1 MRAKIEEMKKEMDT
15 MKTTFK
21 ADAKPTAS
29 EPGLEL
35 ERLQVE
41 VASLRRQLAQGEEA
55 NKTLGEIVKF
65 LVSFFIFNTLSHIF
79 SVSLI
84 D

>member
-1 MRAKIEEMKKEMDT
+1 MRAKIEEMKKEMGT

-21 ADAKPTAS
+21 ADAKPSVS

-35 ERLQVE
+35 ARLQAE

-55 NKTLGEIVKF
+55 NKTLGELVKF
-65 LVSFFIFNTLSHIF
+65 LVYFLQFYY
-79 SVSLI
+79 SVHNPL
-84 D
+84 

>member
-21 ADAKPTAS
+21 AVVKPSAKN

-35 ERLQVE
+35 ERLQAE
-41 VASLRRQLAQGEEA
+41 VGSLRRQLAQGEEA

-65 LVSFFIFNTLSHIF
+65 LASFLHCYCPVHNRL
-79 SVSLI
+79 
-84 D
+84 

>member
-21 ADAKPTAS
+21 VDAKPLAS

-35 ERLQVE
+35 ERLQAE
-41 VASLRRQLAQGEEA
+41 VASLRRQLSQGEEA
-55 NKTLGEIVKF
+55 NKTLG
-65 LVSFFIFNTLSHIF
+65 
-79 SVSLI
+79 
-84 D
+84 

>member
-1 MRAKIEEMKKEMDT
+1 MRVKIEEMKKEMDT

-21 ADAKPTAS
+21 ADAKPAAS

-35 ERLQVE
+35 ERLQAE

-55 NKTLGEIVKF
+55 NKTLGEIIKF
-65 LVSFFIFNTLSHIF
+65 LSLFYIFTIL
-79 SVSLI
+79 SLI
-84 D
+84 PYN

>member
-1 MRAKIEEMKKEMDT
+1 MRAKIEEMKKEMDN

-21 ADAKPTAS
+21 ADVKPSAN

-35 ERLQVE
+35 ERLQAE

-65 LVSFFIFNTLSHIF
+65 LASFLHCYYSSHNACN
-79 SVSLI
+79 
-84 D
+84 